1 MRMIRYSEMVVGSH
15 DQCGTLEL
23 SNYDDCLHEQKTTH
37 QLGEEML
44 ERANA
49 WIIEGEPFK
58 QISAL
63 YELLKYLKENGDHTF
78 IHIKSKIYDY
88 SVLRSASKTDEIL
101 DMCDVLTDKN
111 GVPIDLRAM
120 AGGSNLIYLEVCDD

>member
-1 MRMIRYSEMVVGSH
+1 MRIIRYSNMVVGSH

-23 SNYDDCLHEQKTTH
+23 SNYDDCRHEQKTTY

-49 WIIEGEPFK
+49 WIISGEPFK

-63 YELLKYLKENGDHTF
+63 YELVKYLRENGKNIF
-78 IHIKSKIYDY
+78 IHIKSPNYDY
-88 SVLRSASKTDEIL
+88 SMLRSTSKTDEIL
-101 DMCDVLTDKN
+101 DMCDVLTDRS
-111 GVPIDLRAM
+111 GVTIDLRAN
-120 AGGSNLIYLEVCDD
+120 AGGSELIYWEVSND